1 MSAKMFFEKPAYMNM
16 WFDQKLFAVSLL
28 LLCIGAVVVSSASLA
43 FAEKEL
49 GDAMYFLKRHFA
61 HIAIGLI
68 AAASACLIPPQRIQA
83 HAGWLMAL
91 AIALLLVVLLPQIGK
106 TVNGSRRWIDF
117 GIFTLQVSELV
128 KLFVV
133 IYLADYIARRRNTIV
148 RSVKEFLM
156 PLLVAVVLISLLL
169 LEPDYGAAFV
179 IMMVILA
186 MLFLVR
192 IKFRYFF
199 LFSSMM
205 GGLMVLAL
213 VASPYRWAR
222 LIAFSDPWQDP
233 FGHGYQLTQSLIAV
247 GSGGWFG
254 LGLGDSI
261 QKLFYLPEAHTDF
274 IFSIIAEESGF
285 AGVFVIVV
293 LFWLLIQRCF
303 AIGRCAD
310 RKGMIAEAHFAYG
323 IGVWFGAQALTN
335 MAVAIG
341 LVPTKGIT
349 LPLVSYGGSSLIVS
363 LLAIGLVMR
372 IHHETQNT
380 QDRAAPDWQGV
391 SVSGR

>member
-16 WFDQKLFAVSLL
+16 RFDRKLFAPSLL
-28 LLCIGAVVVSSASLA
+28 LLALGIVIVGSASLA

-49 GDAMYFLKRHFA
+49 GDATYFLKRQFIYA
-61 HIAIGLI
+61 VIGAL
-68 AAASACLIPPQRIQA
+68 AAASAYLIPPRRIQA
-83 HAGWLMAL
+83 NAGWLMVLAL
-91 AIALLLVVLLPQIGK
+91 ALLLLVLLPQIGK
-106 TVNGSRRWIDF
+106 VVNGSRRWIDF
-117 GIFTLQVSELV
+117 GLFTLQASEPV
-128 KLFVV
+128 KLFIV

-148 RSVKEFLM
+148 CGTKEFLI
-156 PLLVAVVLISLLL
+156 PSLVAVTLIFLLL

-179 IMMVILA
+179 IMVVILA
-186 MLFLVR
+186 MLFLARV
-192 IKFRYFF
+192 KFRYFF
-199 LFSSMM
+199 LFSSIM
-205 GGLMVLAL
+205 GGLMAL
-213 VASPYRWAR
+213 VLVSSPYRWAR

-233 FGHGYQLTQSLIAV
+233 FGDGYQLAQSLIAV

-274 IFSIIAEESGF
+274 IFSIIAEELGF
-285 AGVFVIVV
+285 AGVLLVV
-293 LFWLLIQRCF
+293 ALFWFLLRRCF

-310 RKGMIAEAHFAYG
+310 GKGLIAEAHFAYG
-323 IGVWFGAQALTN
+323 VGVWFGIQAFIN

-363 LLAIGLVMR
+363 MIAIGLLMR
-372 IHHETQNT
+372 IYHEVQNT
-380 QDRAAPDWQGV
+380 EDWV
-391 SVSGR
+391 DIGREVWNING